1 MRRLRA
7 LLADPAERRER
18 GRFAVEGAPLI
29 GEARRAGWE
38 PLEVLR
44 AVGGTDDFGA
54 SVVLEAADGV
64 VERVATTETP
74 RGEIA
79 TFERRTAP
87 LPAGDCWVLVAAGV
101 ADPGNLGTIVRSA
114 EAAGAAAVVS
124 VRGTTDPFAPKVV
137 RASAGA
143 LFHVPIVEVGS
154 LDDLRRHG
162 FRLLGTTSGARATS
176 FRVAEVSG
184 RLGIVVGNEAN
195 GLDPSSPVDDWVTVP
210 HAGRAESLNVAMAA
224 AVVCFE
230 VAHRRG
236 Q

>member
-1 MRRLRA
+1 M
-7 LLADPAERRER
+7 
-18 GRFAVEGAPLI
+18 EGEPLI
-29 GEARRAGWE
+29 REARRAGWT

-44 AVGGTDDFGA
+44 SPGTTDDFGA
-54 SVVLEAADGV
+54 AVVLEAAEGV

-79 TFERRTAP
+79 TFERRSVDAP
-87 LPAGDCWVLVAAGV
+87 SGDCWVLVADGV
-101 ADPGNLGTIVRSA
+101 SDPGNLGTIIRSA
-114 EAAGAAAVVS
+114 EASGAAAVAS
-124 VRGTTDPFAPKVV
+124 VRGTTDPFGPKVV

-143 LFHVPIVEVGS
+143 IFHVPIVEVGS
-154 LDDLRRHG
+154 LQELRRLG
-162 FRLLGTTSGARATS
+162 FRLLGTTSGAGATS

-184 RLGIVVGNEAN
+184 RLGIVVGNEAR
-195 GLDPSSPVDDWVTVP
+195 GLDPASPVDEWVTVP

-224 AVVCFE
+224 AVLCFE